1 MDCSFNRS
9 YLTEST
15 NSLLTKYFVVDKQL
29 CGDVSYEIFEN
40 RICGYAIRFSN
51 VDQSKCQQIRP
62 EFDRLIAACESIEC
76 LTQRDS
82 ARSRHD
88 AHAGDDSAQCS
99 ESPSEYGG

>member
-40 RICGYAIRFSN
+40 RICGYAIRS
-51 VDQSKCQQIRP
+51 QTWTSR
-62 EFDRLIAACESIEC
+62 
-76 LTQRDS
+76 S
-82 ARSRHD
+82 ANRSSRI
-88 AHAGDDSAQCS
+88 
-99 ESPSEYGG
+99 

>member
-15 NSLLTKYFVVDKQL
+15 NSLLTKSFVVDKQL

-51 VDQSKCQQIRP
+51 VDQSK
-62 EFDRLIAACESIEC
+62 
-76 LTQRDS
+76 
-82 ARSRHD
+82 
-88 AHAGDDSAQCS
+88 
-99 ESPSEYGG
+99 

>member
-51 VDQSKCQQIRP
+51 VDQSKCRRTGERRIRP
-62 EFDRLIAACESIEC
+62 SFHRGGDALR
-76 LTQRDS
+76 
-82 ARSRHD
+82 RSR
-88 AHAGDDSAQCS
+88 
-99 ESPSEYGG
+99 